1 MATVTIRR
9 PTPLTV
15 SMWQFRAELKQ
26 RSLLAAFDHLVATLP
41 DRYKIIWDR
50 SEIVR
55 RDAPALTGML
65 ASLRWSSEYL
75 DGLFVAASRHK
86 LTDEIS

>member
-1 MATVTIRR
+1 MATVTITR
-9 PTPLTV
+9 PVPLV
-15 SMWQFRAELKQ
+15 IAMWQFRAELKE
-26 RSLLAAFDHLVATLP
+26 RSLLAAFDILVATLP

-65 ASLRWSSEYL
+65 ASFEWSTEYL

-86 LTDEIS
+86 LTDEAE